1 MRASWRFRMSRM
13 SANRWRRALAADGRA
28 ALASKGTG
36 GGSASSPPPSCVSER
51 RSWTRGR
58 PRRWDEDRC
67 WTLARIGEVIDA
79 RFQVGFTLAGVDLLL
94 HRIGWS
100 VQAPA
105 RRAAERDEARIAAWR
120 EEAWPVVKGRR
131 RTWAPAK
138 IARPQVA
145 ALRFSWIRAHGEAPG
160 MGGPGNEMA
169 AGAGRR
175 GHLRAS
181 QADREQVIGAL
192 QAAFVQ
198 GMLTKDEFDLRVG
211 QALASRTHVDLAALT
226 ADLPAMPNAAQPPRP
241 ARAQGKARI
250 LRPAA
255 VLTAATALYAAMW
268 LVAFFLPRDSEG
280 ESMAGVN
287 LVVMSTFVYATV
299 LVGAWMQMLDSR
311 REKRSG
317 RQLPYVRAP
326 GAGGQASR
334 RPPSADP
341 DRHLPQTGHQHTTE
355 VAPSRRRR
363 TPLPVWRARISMLGV
378 R

>member
-1 MRASWRFRMSRM
+1 
-13 SANRWRRALAADGRA
+13 
-28 ALASKGTG
+28 
-36 GGSASSPPPSCVSER
+36 
-51 RSWTRGR
+51 
-58 PRRWDEDRC
+58 
-67 WTLARIGEVIDA
+67 
-79 RFQVGFTLAGVDLLL
+79 
-94 HRIGWS
+94 
-100 VQAPA
+100 
-105 RRAAERDEARIAAWR
+105 
-120 EEAWPVVKGRR
+120 
-131 RTWAPAK
+131 
-138 IARPQVA
+138 
-145 ALRFSWIRAHGEAPG
+145 

-181 QADREQVIGAL
+181 HAAREHVIGAL

-226 ADLPAMPNAAQPPRP
+226 ADLPAMPTAAQPPRP
-241 ARAQGKARI
+241 AGAQGKARI

-317 RQLPYVRAP
+317 RQLPHGRAP

-334 RPPSADP
+334 RPPSAGP

-355 VAPSRRRR
+355 AAPSRRRR